1 MSGPGDAPTPTASPD
16 GEASGSAKSRIVP
29 GTDFGVYHIRQRIGE
44 GGYGEVFLAVHRIL
58 RRRAALKVIHADLAG
73 APSLVDLF
81 LREARLVARFD
92 HPNIVS
98 VYDAG
103 RADDGHLFMAMRF
116 VPGGSLCD
124 LIRRDGALPEARAL
138 RILRDCCAGLAAVHG
153 LGLIHRDIKPANILL
168 ETSGRACLTDL
179 GLACFHR
186 ERIPGVDDEGSVGG
200 TLHYLAPE
208 QLDGSETASPR
219 ADLYALGITFTAV
232 LTGDVPLSGVTV
244 GEAMRRVLDGEL
256 PDPQVLRPG
265 MRDDLAALLREM
277 TARDPGR
284 RPPDVKAV
292 LARVEEI
299 RRRVEG
305 RKPYAAPAA
314 RRDTA
319 QVTAAG
325 ERLRSDPLVKAV
337 LDAYPEPAM
346 LLDGRRQIVAANE
359 GAAAVLATGDA
370 RSLLGRRPGEALG
383 CAGPRHGPDGCGTGP
398 GCAYC
403 GLGQMLSEIQQGRA
417 TPVQGEC
424 RIRRSDGHAGA
435 VEYAFKLTTLAPR
448 GEEAGDGPYLLA
460 TFRDM
465 SAENRRRVIERS
477 LVENLLD
484 AASVV
489 RSVAHSSGRWP
500 TVEASAPPGD
510 VTELLTDA
518 SRTLADEALFHQHLL
533 AAEAGELQPV
543 WETVDVRA
551 MLIEISRI
559 LRHHP
564 AGAGRRLVIR
574 APKGLVVRTDR
585 VLLQRAVRGLV
596 RNALEACAPGEVV
609 TVETGPGTSEGVEIR
624 VHNPG
629 VMPPAVR
636 EQVFR
641 RCFSTKAVE
650 GRGIGLHAARLFVET
665 YLGGRIGFA
674 SEAPMGTRFWIRV
687 PSRESSSTVVAG
699 RAGA

>member
-1 MSGPGDAPTPTASPD
+1 
-16 GEASGSAKSRIVP
+16 
-29 GTDFGVYHIRQRIGE
+29 
-44 GGYGEVFLAVHRIL
+44 
-58 RRRAALKVIHADLAG
+58 
-73 APSLVDLF
+73 
-81 LREARLVARFD
+81 
-92 HPNIVS
+92 
-98 VYDAG
+98 
-103 RADDGHLFMAMRF
+103 
-116 VPGGSLCD
+116 
-124 LIRRDGALPEARAL
+124 
-138 RILRDCCAGLAAVHG
+138 
-153 LGLIHRDIKPANILL
+153 
-168 ETSGRACLTDL
+168 
-179 GLACFHR
+179 
-186 ERIPGVDDEGSVGG
+186 
-200 TLHYLAPE
+200 
-208 QLDGSETASPR
+208 
-219 ADLYALGITFTAV
+219 
-232 LTGDVPLSGVTV
+232 
-244 GEAMRRVLDGEL
+244 
-256 PDPQVLRPG
+256 
-265 MRDDLAALLREM
+265 
-277 TARDPGR
+277 
-284 RPPDVKAV
+284 VKAV

-299 RRRVEG
+299 RRLVEG
-305 RKPYAAPAA
+305 RRPYAAPAA
-314 RRDTA
+314 RRETA
-319 QVTAAG
+319 QVAAAG

-346 LLDGRRQIVAANE
+346 LLDGRRQIVAAND

-448 GEEAGDGPYLLA
+448 GEGGGDGPYLLA

-489 RSVAHSSGRWP
+489 RSVAASSSRVA
-500 TVEASAPPGD
+500 TAKAATSRRD
-510 VTELLTDA
+510 VTGLLSEA

-543 WETVDVRA
+543 WEDVDVRP
-551 MLIEISRI
+551 MLVEVSRI

-574 APKGLVVRTDR
+574 APKGLGVRTDR
-585 VLLQRAVRGLV
+585 VLLLRAVRGLV
-596 RNALEACAPGEVV
+596 RNALEACSPGEVA
-609 TVETGPGTSEGVEIR
+609 TVEAGPGASGGVEIR

-674 SEAPMGTRFWIRV
+674 SEDPKGTTFWVRV
-687 PSRESSSTVVAG
+687 PSRKPSAALVSAREG
-699 RAGA
+699 ERAGS